1 MIWKYFLKAILKK
14 KLFIVSMPVIKQ
26 ILQNSINATS
36 DVTGKSKFIRLNDE
50 KQNLMIKEQSK
61 DDGIW
66 SKNV

>member
-1 MIWKYFLKAILKK
+1 
-14 KLFIVSMPVIKQ
+14 MPVIKQ